1 MSMKLLLATP
11 FRYDPHMGGPAHT
24 VAQIAHGLSRSGLDA
39 RLLTGDSRRFPPPGQ
54 RTSPAE
60 LARVDV
66 VHNFGLWT
74 AFNHA
79 ISRAARLFR
88 RPLVLAPI
96 GMLEP
101 WALAQR
107 ERRKRLA
114 LRFYQR
120 RDLACSSAVH
130 ATAPAEVENVR
141 ALGVRA
147 PIALIPHGVDVPTD
161 IAESKRQQDSG
172 KLTML
177 FLSRLHPKKGL
188 LDLVEAWSRLRPEHW
203 KLIIAGPDEGGHR
216 AQVEAAVNRAGLE
229 GCCLFTGPVS
239 HEEKSRLLGRAD
251 LFILPTYSENFGL
264 VVPEAL
270 GHGTPVLT
278 TQGTPWSELVQTNS
292 GWWIEPGAVAL
303 TAALESIL
311 SLSRDELRV
320 MGERGRRLVLERYS
334 WNAIIKQHVELYR
347 WLGSGGSKPSFMLD

>member
-1 MSMKLLLATP
+1 M
-11 FRYDPHMGGPAHT
+11 
-24 VAQIAHGLSRSGLDA
+24 
-39 RLLTGDSRRFPPPGQ
+39 
-54 RTSPAE
+54 
-60 LARVDV
+60 
-66 VHNFGLWT
+66 WT

-88 RPLVLAPI
+88 RPLVLAPL

-101 WALAQR
+101 WALTQR
-107 ERRKRLA
+107 PLRKRLA

-120 RDLACSSAVH
+120 RDLARSAAVH
-130 ATAPAEVENVR
+130 ATAPAEVDSVR
-141 ALGVRA
+141 ALGVHA
-147 PIALIPHGVDVPTD
+147 PIALIPHGVDVPAD
-161 IAESKRQQDSG
+161 VSISKRQQGSD

-203 KLIIAGPDEGGHR
+203 RLIIAGPDERGHR
-216 AQVEAAVNRAGLE
+216 AQVASAIRGAGLE
-229 GCCLFTGPVS
+229 GSCLFTGPVS
-239 HEEKSRLLGRAD
+239 QEEKSRLLGSAD
-251 LFILPTYSENFGL
+251 LFVLPTYSENFGL

-292 GWWIEPGAVAL
+292 GWWIEPGAAAL

-311 SLSRDELRV
+311 SLDREALRA

-334 WNAIIKQHVELYR
+334 WDAIIKQHVELYR
-347 WLGSGGSKPSFMLD
+347 WLDCKVPKPAFVLD

>member
-1 MSMKLLLATP
+1 M
-11 FRYDPHMGGPAHT
+11 

-39 RLLTGDSRRFPPPGQ
+39 RLLTGDRRRFPPPGE

-74 AFNHA
+74 VFNHVV
-79 ISRAARLFR
+79 SRAARLFR
-88 RPLVLAPI
+88 RPLVLSPL

-120 RDLACSSAVH
+120 RDLARSAAVH

-147 PIALIPHGVDVPTD
+147 PIALIPHGVDVPAD
-161 IAESKRQQDSG
+161 ISTAKSQQGSD

-188 LDLVEAWSRLRPEHW
+188 LDLVEAWSRLRPPHW
-203 KLIIAGPDEGGHR
+203 RLIIAGPDEGGHR
-216 AQVEAAVNRAGLE
+216 AQVESAVSRAGLE
-229 GCCLFTGPVS
+229 ASCSFTGPVN
-239 HEEKSRLLGRAD
+239 HQEKSRLLAGAD
-251 LFILPTYSENFGL
+251 LFVLPTYSENFGL

-278 TQGTPWSELVQTNS
+278 TQGTPWSELVQTRS
-292 GWWIEPGAVAL
+292 GWWIEPGAAAL
-303 TAALESIL
+303 TTALGSIL
-311 SLSRDELRV
+311 SLTRDELRA
-320 MGERGRRLVLERYS
+320 MGERGRQLVL
-334 WNAIIKQHVELYR
+334 
-347 WLGSGGSKPSFMLD
+347 

>member
-1 MSMKLLLATP
+1 MKLLLATP
-11 FRYDPHMGGPAHT
+11 FRYEPDMGGPAHT
-24 VAQIAHGLSRSGLDA
+24 VAQIARGLSQSGLDA
-39 RLLTGDSRRFPPPGQ
+39 RLLTGDRARFPPPGA

-66 VHNFGLWT
+66 VHNFGMWT

-79 ISRAARLFR
+79 VSRASRLFG
-88 RPLVLAPI
+88 RPLVLAPL

-107 ERRKRLA
+107 PRRKQLA

-120 RDLACSSAVH
+120 RDLARSAAVH
-130 ATAPAEVENVR
+130 ATAPAEVESVR
-141 ALGVRA
+141 ALGVHA
-147 PIALIPHGVDVPTD
+147 PIALIPHGVDVPAD
-161 IAESKRQQDSG
+161 IADSKRQQGSD

-188 LDLVEAWSRLRPEHW
+188 LDLVEAWSRLRPAHW
-203 KLIIAGPDEGGHR
+203 RLIIAGPDEGGHR
-216 AQVEAAVNRAGLE
+216 AQVESAVSRAGLE
-229 GCCLFTGPVS
+229 GCCSFVGPVN
-239 HEEKSRLLGRAD
+239 HEEKSRLFAGAD
-251 LFILPTYSENFGL
+251 LFVLPTYSENFGL

-292 GWWIEPGAVAL
+292 GWWIEPGAAAL
-303 TAALESIL
+303 TAALEGVF
-311 SLSRDELRV
+311 SLNRDALRA
-320 MGERGRRLVLERYS
+320 MGDRGRRLVLERYS
-334 WNAIIKQHVELYR
+334 WDAIIRQHVELYR
-347 WLGSGGSKPSFMLD
+347 WLDRTAPRPAFVLD

>member
-1 MSMKLLLATP
+1 MKLLLATP
-11 FRYDPHMGGPAHT
+11 FRYEPHMGGPAHT
-24 VAQIAHGLSRSGLDA
+24 VAQIADGLSRSGLDA
-39 RLLTGDSRRFPPPGQ
+39 RLLTGDSRRFPPPGA
-54 RTSPAE
+54 RTSPVE

-74 AFNHA
+74 VFNHA

-88 RPLVLAPI
+88 RPLVLAPL

-107 ERRKRLA
+107 ARRKQLA

-120 RDLACSSAVH
+120 RDLARSAAVH
-130 ATAPAEVENVR
+130 ATAPAEVESVR

-147 PIALIPHGVDVPTD
+147 PIALIPHGVDVPAQ
-161 IAESKRQQDSG
+161 IPNSKGQPGSDQ
-172 KLTML
+172 LTML

-188 LDLVEAWSRLRPEHW
+188 LDLVEAWSRLRPERW
-203 KLIIAGPDEGGHR
+203 RLIIAGPDEGGHR
-216 AQVEAAVNRAGLE
+216 AQVEAAISRAGLE
-229 GCCLFTGPVS
+229 GCFSFAGPVN
-239 HEEKSRLLGRAD
+239 HEEKSRLFAAAD
-251 LFILPTYSENFGL
+251 LFVLPTYSENFGL

-292 GWWIEPGAVAL
+292 GWWIEPGAAAL
-303 TAALESIL
+303 TGALQSIF
-311 SLSRDELRV
+311 SLGRDELRS

-334 WNAIIKQHVELYR
+334 WDAIIRQHVELYR
-347 WLGSGGSKPSFMLD
+347 WLDRGGSKPSFMLE